1 MNDLEKN
8 IMEEKRFS
16 FSLKDMKW
24 VISTLIVGISWVI
37 TIVLWV
43 QDKNKQKSRIEVL
56 ETKNGVLEIQVAT
69 LSGQI
74 SGVNQAT
81 KIFMENPPSENKFRI
96 ELLEKRIDVIEN
108 LNGLQTNR
116 DITNHTPI
124 RRNR

>member
-74 SGVNQAT
+74 YGVNQAT

-108 LNGLQTNR
+108 LNGLKTNR

-124 RRNR
+124 RRGR

>member
-108 LNGLQTNR
+108 LNWLQTNR